1 MMRTAQ
7 ARRRDASL
15 TLTYRPAR
23 GTAAA
28 GSTFTLLLL
37 LSAGMA
43 AVPAAA
49 DPVERVRDFYLRHAG
64 VVVVAQLVALLAA
77 ASFALFA
84 WLLAATAGSPA
95 HGRRVRRSGQ
105 AVAVVA
111 AGTSVPVLWLCAA
124 AHDGSNS
131 LIHRLTVAADWT
143 DVVLFATIA
152 GFSASVSRAARR
164 RWLRSLAM
172 VVTVVAAGR
181 AVLLGLGM
189 GTLEL
194 IAPLAFLAL
203 VGALSAVNLSN
214 RRASCRLSAEAADY
228 RGRTAHP

>member
-7 ARRRDASL
+7 ARRPDGSL
-15 TLTYRPAR
+15 TLTSRPAR
-23 GTAAA
+23 CTAAA

-43 AVPAAA
+43 AVPVAA

-84 WLLAATAGSPA
+84 WMLAATAGSAA

-105 AVAVVA
+105 AVVA
-111 AGTSVPVLWLCAA
+111 AGTSVPGLWLCAA
-124 AHDGSNS
+124 AHDGSSS
-131 LIHRLTVAADWT
+131 LIHRLTLAADWT

-152 GFSASVSRAARR
+152 GFSASVGRAARR
-164 RWLRSLAM
+164 RWLRSLAISSPWWPRS
-172 VVTVVAAGR
+172 ARSCLASAR
-181 AVLLGLGM
+181 GLWSSSR
-189 GTLEL
+189 LWRSSL
-194 IAPLAFLAL
+194 SWVHSAP
-203 VGALSAVNLSN
+203 
-214 RRASCRLSAEAADY
+214 
-228 RGRTAHP
+228 